1 MPIKQAA
8 IKDLR
13 KNHKRAAKNL
23 RLKTHVKH
31 LTRSLTDLVKE
42 GKANEAKTML
52 AKLQQILAKAAK
64 THVLHTN
71 NVKHKIASAFK
82 LVSKAKK

>member
-31 LTRSLTDLVKE
+31 LTRALTDLVKD
-42 GKANEAKTML
+42 GKASEAKTAL
-52 AKLQQILAKAAK
+52 AQLQQTLAKAAK
-64 THVLHTN
+64 THILHN
-71 NVKHKIASAFK
+71 NNAQRKIASAFK
-82 LVSKAKK
+82 LVNKK